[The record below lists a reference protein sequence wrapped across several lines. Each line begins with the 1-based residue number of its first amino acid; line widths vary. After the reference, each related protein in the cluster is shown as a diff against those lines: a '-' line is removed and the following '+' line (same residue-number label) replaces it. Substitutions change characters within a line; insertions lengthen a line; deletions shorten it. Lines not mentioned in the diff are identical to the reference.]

1 MMIKE
6 RNIAVCVVLSI
17 VTCGIYGIYWL
28 YKMVEEADYLTGNPN
43 PQPPIVVILL
53 SIVTCSIY
61 LIIWLYNT
69 GKRFDEMSVREGRG
83 EGNNGI
89 LVLLLAIFGLAIV
102 DYVLIQDNLNKHA
115 NA

>member
-17 VTCGIYGIYWL
+17 VTCGIYGLYWL
-28 YKMVEEADYLTGNPN
+28 YKMVEEADCVTGNPN

-53 SIVTCSIY
+53 GIVTCSVY
-61 LIIWLYNT
+61 LIIWFYNT
-69 GKRFDEMSVREGRG
+69 GKRMDEISLREGKG
-83 EGNNGI
+83 EANNGI
-89 LVLLLAIFGLAIV
+89 LFLLLAIFGLAIV
-102 DYVLIQDNLNKHA
+102 DYVLIQDFLNKHA